1 LQSLDGTPSGDRS
14 LTKLRIIVQSAV
26 KVCLPAKALL
36 TVLVVFLLMAS
47 VSIGAPIQR
56 TQGVIVD
63 LQSDHL
69 WLKPDGQIEPH
80 KFILKWKVRFNPP
93 RLPLKGDRV
102 QILYKEKDEG
112 SVIYGLNYLQ
122 NPSDSSERNSESNP
136 EK

>member
-1 LQSLDGTPSGDRS
+1 M
-14 LTKLRIIVQSAV
+14 
-26 KVCLPAKALL
+26 PAKGIL
-36 TVLVVFLLMAS
+36 TVLVFLLMAS
-47 VSIGAPIQR
+47 VSAGAPIQR
-56 TQGVIVD
+56 IQGMIVD

-69 WLKPDGQIEPH
+69 WLKADGQAKPH
-80 KFILKWKVRFNPP
+80 KFILNWKVRFNPP

-122 NPSDSSERNSESNP
+122 HPSDSSERRSESDS